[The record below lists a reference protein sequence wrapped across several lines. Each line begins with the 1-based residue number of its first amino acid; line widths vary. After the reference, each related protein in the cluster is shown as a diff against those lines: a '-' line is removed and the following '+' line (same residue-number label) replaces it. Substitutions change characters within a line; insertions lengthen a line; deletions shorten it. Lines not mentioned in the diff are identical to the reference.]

1 MFNNNYGNGGGGNN
15 INVSTRFRSFVSETS
30 MLTVGGWNQNLSI
43 RIVPA
48 IGQDAN
54 GQFQYDRNRALQT
67 ALTQTTARALYEGYK
82 KVLLPKIIANEPD
95 METVSVSVAVGKDDK
110 RSIVSLERVPNQSG
124 HDLYLTVYTL
134 LDNNNIANDANVFRH
149 KFAKSMYVES
159 YDYKTGQGNVVEENV
174 DFFNFIDIL
183 DATLREM
190 IPAQY
195 HTGKYEQAVAQSYGN
210 RNNNG
215 GNSNQGGG
223 FNNNGFGSQ
232 MQNPGQFGG
241 FGSFNGNDEL
251 PFN

>member
-1 MFNNNYGNGGGGNN
+1 
-15 INVSTRFRSFVSETS
+15 
-30 MLTVGGWNQNLSI
+30 
-43 RIVPA
+43 
-48 IGQDAN
+48 
-54 GQFQYDRNRALQT
+54 
-67 ALTQTTARALYEGYK
+67 
-82 KVLLPKIIANEPD
+82 
-95 METVSVSVAVGKDDK
+95 
-110 RSIVSLERVPNQSG
+110 
-124 HDLYLTVYTL
+124 
-134 LDNNNIANDANVFRH
+134 
-149 KFAKSMYVES
+149 
-159 YDYKTGQGNVVEENV
+159 
-174 DFFNFIDIL
+174 
-183 DATLREM
+183 M